1 MRVLVAFAGGLG
13 HYGPLAPVAR
23 ALVAAGHEVRVAC
36 QASAAPAV
44 AADGLDV
51 VVDQRRDRRAGAAD
65 ARCCRW
71 TPRGRTGRCARATPG
86 APRAPAP
93 PTCWRSGRQWRPDVV
108 LCDEVD
114 FGAMVAAERLGV
126 PHATVLV
133 MAAGTFVRET
143 VVGEPL
149 RELRATH
156 GLPDEPPLAM
166 LARHLVLCPFPPSF
180 RDPAAPLPATAHLL
194 RPGGG
199 AARGDA
205 PDGGERP
212 ARRPGPSCTSPSAR
226 CSTSSP
232 ATSSPGCWRAC
243 ATCPRTSWSAWAP
256 TSTPPGSARSPRTC
270 GWSGSSTRTG

>member
-23 ALVAAGHEVRVAC
+23 ALVASGHEVRVAC

-51 VVDQRRDRRAGAAD
+51 VVTSAETAGPVRLSALLPLDLDREDRALREGYAGRTARSRAAD
-65 ARCCRW
+65 LLALAAR
-71 TPRGRTGRCARATPG
+71 
-86 APRAPAP
+86 
-93 PTCWRSGRQWRPDVV
+93 WRPDVV
-108 LCDEVD
+108 VCDEVD

-133 MAAGTFVRET
+133 MAAGTFVREA

-149 RELRATH
+149 RALRAAH

-180 RDPAAPLPATAHLL
+180 RDPAAPLPATARLL
-194 RPGGG
+194 RPGAG
-199 AARGDA
+199 AGAR
-205 PDGGERP
+205 
-212 ARRPGPSCTSPSAR
+212 
-226 CSTSSP
+226 
-232 ATSSPGCWRAC
+232 
-243 ATCPRTSWSAWAP
+243 
-256 TSTPPGSARSPRTC
+256 
-270 GWSGSSTRTG
+270 